1 MPRRTSDL
9 LIDKPTESIWV
20 SHDLEQ
26 LVGQLFNDTTW
37 DKLDQIK
44 LSEPI
49 ISE

>member
-9 LIDKPTESIWV
+9 LIDKPTESSWV

-26 LVGQLFNDTTW
+26 IVGQLFNDTTW

-44 LSEPI
+44 LYEQI
-49 ISE
+49 ISD